1 MGAFDVSIGE
11 AMATFRRFEDIQ
23 AWQKA
28 RVLVREIYMATGQG
42 TFARDFD
49 LRSQIRRSATSIM
62 ANIAEGQ
69 GRRTD
74 RDFANFLNIS
84 LGSVAET
91 KSHLYLA
98 LDLGYLDQVFFD
110 MTYEKLDEIGRM
122 VFGLVEHLR
131 QIKIRD
137 VQTS

>member
-1 MGAFDVSIGE
+1 
-11 AMATFRRFEDIQ
+11 MATFKKFEDIK

-28 RVLVREIYMATGQG
+28 RILVKDIYIASGKG
-42 TFARDFD
+42 EFGRDFD
-49 LRSQIRRSATSIM
+49 LRSQIRRSAISIM

-74 RDFANFLNIS
+74 KDFAHFLNIS

-98 LDLGYLDQVFFD
+98 LDLEYIASNLFKDIF
-110 MTYEKLDEIGRM
+110 EKLDEVGRM
-122 VFGLVEHLR
+122 IYALSEHLR
-131 QIKIRD
+131 RA
-137 VQTS
+137 

>member
-1 MGAFDVSIGE
+1 
-11 AMATFRRFEDIQ
+11 MATFKRFEDIL

-28 RVLVREIYMATGQG
+28 RVVTVDVYDLCRNDH
-42 TFARDFD
+42 FSKDFD
-49 LRSQIRRSATSIM
+49 LHSQIRRSSTSIM

-74 RDFANFLNIS
+74 KDFANFLNIS

-98 LDLGYLDQVFFD
+98 FDLGYIAQTDFD
-110 MTYEKLDEIGRM
+110 NIYEKLDEVGRM
-122 VFGLVEHLR
+122 IFSLVSHLR
-131 QIKIRD
+131 K
-137 VQTS
+137 